1 MKQFVIGLIMVMMG
15 NVALAHDM
23 VPTYPELRPSFV
35 VGVYVTDL
43 ELFNKRDDVEYYE
56 IGVFDADLKPVP
68 FVTSYEIIKVP
79 YLGHMK
85 FSVYISK
92 EDVLRASYVC
102 SISKLKRETTSR
114 TAVSSR
120 ICSKFKRG

>member
-1 MKQFVIGLIMVMMG
+1 MKQFIMALLMVIMG

-35 VGVYVTDL
+35 IGVYVTDL
-43 ELFNKRDDVEYYE
+43 ELFNKREDVEYYE
-56 IGVFDADLKPVP
+56 IGVFDADLNPVP

-85 FSVYISK
+85 FAVYISK
-92 EDVLRASYVC
+92 EDVPNAVYVC
-102 SISKLKRETTSR
+102 SKSKLKRDLISR